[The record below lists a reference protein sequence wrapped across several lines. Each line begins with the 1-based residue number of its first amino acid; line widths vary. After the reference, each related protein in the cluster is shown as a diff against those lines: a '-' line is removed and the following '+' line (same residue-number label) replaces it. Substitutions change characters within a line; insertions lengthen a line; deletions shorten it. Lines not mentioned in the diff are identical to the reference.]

1 MLDIENLSVN
11 YQRSLALEAV
21 SLQLAPGEL
30 VGLIGPNGAGKSTLI
45 QAILGLVR
53 YQGRVLYR
61 GAPLRWQRQKV
72 AYVPQRSQIDWDYPA
87 TAWTVALMSQ
97 TLAAGW
103 LHAPTPQQRGR
114 VRAAL
119 ERVGMATLSHRPI
132 GQLSG
137 GQQQRVFLA
146 RALAQDADLFLLDE
160 PFTGIDKRTEAVM
173 LEIFTELKT
182 QGKTLLVS
190 CHEWGEALQ
199 RYDRLLLLNGRLLAN
214 DKPQAVMTLEN
225 IRQAYGEAFRTM
237 PDRQMSPMPT
247 PTPWAS

>member
-1 MLDIENLSVN
+1 MLDIENLAVN
-11 YQRSLALEAV
+11 YRRSLALDSV
-21 SLQLAPGEL
+21 SFQLQPGEL

-45 QAILGLVR
+45 KAILGLVR
-53 YQGRVLYR
+53 YQGRVLYQ

-87 TAWTVALMSQ
+87 TAGTVALMSQ
-97 TLAAGW
+97 TVAAGW
-103 LHAPTPQQRGR
+103 LHRPTRQHRDR

-119 ERVGMATLSHRPI
+119 QRVGIDHLRHRPI

-160 PFTGIDKRTEAVM
+160 PFTGIDKATEAIM
-173 LEIFTELKT
+173 LEVFQALTA
-182 QGKTLLVS
+182 QGKTLLIS
-190 CHEWGEALQ
+190 CHEWGEALH

-214 DKPQAVMTLEN
+214 DRPQAVMTMEN
-225 IRQAYGEAFRTM
+225 IRQAYGESFRSAQDL
-237 PDRQMSPMPT
+237 PAAA
-247 PTPWAS
+247 PWAS